1 MVAGLT
7 IVRKTDGREKVEKK
21 ATSLD
26 LLVQQGA
33 FEVTR
38 QQVLAGKYFF
48 LDAASDWEGF
58 EFIYLLSGSLRV
70 TDDDLLLHAG
80 DYVYHHGLPQRAHF
94 QVEQDVEFLLISSP
108 PSFHLMRDE
117 IQEILQLA
125 RSVEEKDED
134 TEGHCHRLER
144 LAVATGERLNLGADQ
159 LITLSYAAY
168 LHDVGKVKV
177 PDEILNKPG
186 SLTDEE
192 WVEMRR
198 HPDYGAEMLAG
209 KDFLQDA
216 ARIVR
221 AHHERYDGSGYP
233 DGLAG
238 DAVPIEAQI
247 IAVVDAYDAMVS
259 DRPYRKALSQASALA
274 ELRKNAGSQFAPRV
288 VTAFLRVLGGSD
300 GEGNVA

>member
-70 TDDDLLLHAG
+70 TDDDTLLHAG
-80 DYVYHHGLPQRAHF
+80 DYMYHHGLPQRAHF
-94 QVEQDVEFLLISSP
+94 QVERDVEFLLLSSP

-125 RSVEEKDED
+125 RSVEEKDEV

-144 LAVATGERLNLGADQ
+144 LAVATGERLNLRAEQ
-159 LITLSYAAY
+159 LVTLSYAAY

-186 SLTDEE
+186 PLTDEE
-192 WVEMRR
+192 WVEMRK
-198 HPDYGAEMLAG
+198 HPDYGAQILED
-209 KDFLQDA
+209 KEFLRDA

-233 DGLAG
+233 RGLCG
-238 DAVPIEAQI
+238 DDIPIEARI

-259 DRPYRKALSQASALA
+259 DRPYRKALSKETALG
-274 ELRKNAGSQFAPRV
+274 ELQKNLGSQFDPQV
-288 VTAFLRVLGGSD
+288 VRAFLLVI
-300 GEGNVA
+300 GESAGDTNVA

>member
-1 MVAGLT
+1 VVDGLT
-7 IVRKTDGREKVEKK
+7 VGRREVSKDAVQKTST
-21 ATSLD
+21 ALN
-26 LLVQQGA
+26 LLVQQGT
-33 FEVTR
+33 FDVTR
-38 QQVLAGKYFF
+38 QRILAGKYFF

-58 EFIYLLSGSLRV
+58 EFIYILSGLLRV
-70 TDDDLLLHAG
+70 TDDDLLLRAG
-80 DYVYHHGLPQRAHF
+80 DYLYHHGLPQRAHF
-94 QVEQDVEFLLISSP
+94 QVEQDVELLLISSP

-125 RSVEEKDED
+125 RSVEEKDEA

-144 LAVATGERLNLGADQ
+144 LAIATGEKLNLTGDQ
-159 LITLSYAAY
+159 LVALSYAAY

-186 SLTDEE
+186 PLTDEE
-192 WVEMRR
+192 WGEMRK
-198 HPDYGAEMLAG
+198 HPDYGAQMLAG

-233 DGLAG
+233 RGLSG
-238 DAVPIEAQI
+238 DDIPIEARI
-247 IAVVDAYDAMVS
+247 IAVVDAYDAMIS
-259 DRPYRKALSQASALA
+259 DRPYRKALSKGTVIA
-274 ELRKNAGSQFAPRV
+274 ELEKNSGSQFDPLV
-288 VTAFLRVLGGSD
+288 VQAFLSVVGGSN

>member
-1 MVAGLT
+1 VVAGLT
-7 IVRKTDGREKVEKK
+7 VVRKSDEREEIEKK
-21 ATSLD
+21 ATALD
-26 LLVQQGA
+26 LLVQQET
-33 FEVTR
+33 FDVTR
-38 QQVLAGKYFF
+38 QRILAGKYFF
-48 LDAASDWEGF
+48 LDEASEWEGF
-58 EFIYLLSGSLRV
+58 EFIYLLSGVLRV
-70 TDDDLLLHAG
+70 TDDKVLLHAG
-80 DYVYHHGLPQRAHF
+80 DYFYHHGLLQRAHF
-94 QVEQDVEFLLISSP
+94 QVEKDVELLLISSP

-125 RSVEEKDED
+125 RSVEEKDEV

-186 SLTDEE
+186 PLTDEE

-209 KDFLQDA
+209 KEFLRDA

-221 AHHERYDGSGYP
+221 AHHERYDGGGYP
-233 DGLAG
+233 DELAG

-288 VTAFLRVLGGSD
+288 VTAFLRVLGSSD

>member
-1 MVAGLT
+1 MVDGLT
-7 IVRKTDGREKVEKK
+7 VGRREGSKDAVRKTST
-21 ATSLD
+21 ALD
-26 LLVQQGA
+26 LLVQEGT
-33 FEVTR
+33 FDVTWQR
-38 QQVLAGKYFF
+38 ILAGKYFF

-58 EFIYLLSGSLRV
+58 EFIYILSGLLRV
-70 TDDDLLLHAG
+70 TDDDLLLRAG
-80 DYVYHHGLPQRAHF
+80 DYLYHHGLPQRAHF
-94 QVEQDVEFLLISSP
+94 QVEQDVELLLISSP

-125 RSVEEKDED
+125 RSVEEKDEA

-144 LAVATGERLNLGADQ
+144 LAIATGEKLNLTGDQ
-159 LITLSYAAY
+159 LVALSYAAY

-186 SLTDEE
+186 PLTDEE
-192 WVEMRR
+192 WGEMRK
-198 HPDYGAEMLAG
+198 HPDYGAQMLAG

-233 DGLAG
+233 RGLSG
-238 DAVPIEAQI
+238 DDIPIEARI
-247 IAVVDAYDAMVS
+247 IAVVDAYDAMIS
-259 DRPYRKALSQASALA
+259 DRPYRKALSKGTVIA
-274 ELRKNAGSQFAPRV
+274 ELEKNSGSQFDPLV
-288 VTAFLRVLGGSD
+288 VQAFLSVVGGSN

>member
-1 MVAGLT
+1 MVDGLT
-7 IVRKTDGREKVEKK
+7 VGRREVSKDAVRKTST
-21 ATSLD
+21 ALD
-26 LLVQQGA
+26 LLVQEGT
-33 FEVTR
+33 FDVTWQR
-38 QQVLAGKYFF
+38 ILAGKYFF

-58 EFIYLLSGSLRV
+58 EFIYILSGLLRV
-70 TDDDLLLHAG
+70 TDDDLLLRAG
-80 DYVYHHGLPQRAHF
+80 DYLYHHGLPQRAHF
-94 QVEQDVEFLLISSP
+94 QVEQDVELLLISSP

-125 RSVEEKDED
+125 RSVEEKDEA

-144 LAVATGERLNLGADQ
+144 LAIATGEKLNLTGDQ
-159 LITLSYAAY
+159 LVALSYAAY

-186 SLTDEE
+186 PLTDEE
-192 WVEMRR
+192 WGEMRK
-198 HPDYGAEMLAG
+198 HPDYGAQMLAG

-233 DGLAG
+233 RGLSG
-238 DAVPIEAQI
+238 DDIPIEARI
-247 IAVVDAYDAMVS
+247 IAVVDAYDAMIS
-259 DRPYRKALSQASALA
+259 DRPYRKALSKGTVIA
-274 ELRKNAGSQFAPRV
+274 ELEKNSGSQFDPLV
-288 VTAFLRVLGGSD
+288 VQAFLSVVGGSN

>member
-7 IVRKTDGREKVEKK
+7 IVRKADGREKVEKR

-33 FEVTR
+33 FEITR

-80 DYVYHHGLPQRAHF
+80 DYVYHHGLSQRAHF
-94 QVEQDVEFLLISSP
+94 QVEQDVEFLLVSSP

-117 IQEILQLA
+117 IQEILELA
-125 RSVEEKDED
+125 RSVEEKDEE

-144 LAVATGERLNLGADQ
+144 LAVATGERLNLKADQ
-159 LITLSYAAY
+159 LVTLSYAAY

-186 SLTDEE
+186 PLTAEE
-192 WVEMRR
+192 WGEMRR
-198 HPDYGAEMLAG
+198 HPEYGSQMLAS
-209 KDFLQDA
+209 KDFLRDA

-221 AHHERYDGSGYP
+221 AHHERYDGGGYP
-233 DGLAG
+233 EGLAG
-238 DAVPIEAQI
+238 GAIPIEARI

-259 DRPYRKALSQASALA
+259 DRPYRQALSQASALA
-274 ELRKNAGSQFAPRV
+274 ELQKNAGSQFDPQV
-288 VTAFLRVLGGSD
+288 VHAFLSVFAASD
-300 GEGNVA
+300 GEENVA